1 MIFNSLQFLIFLPV
15 AIFLYFSIPYKW
27 RWLFLLF
34 SSYYF
39 YMSWKAEYAFL
50 IVFSTT
56 VDYLTANAMAKQTDK
71 RKRRPYML
79 ISLFSNLGL
88 LFSFKYFNFFND
100 ATRAVFDSFDIFY
113 NVPEFNLF
121 LPVGISFYTFQA
133 LSYTIDVYRG
143 DVKAEKHFGYFALFI
158 SYWPQ
163 LVAGPIERPG
173 DLQPQLKSNHDF
185 DYDRVKKGLTR
196 ILYGFFKKVVIAD
209 RLGIF
214 VQAVYGQ
221 SNGMGGWNYPSF
233 EHGGWPVVIATWLF
247 AIQVYCDF
255 SGYCDIAIGSAKI
268 MGHNLTDNFRTPYFS
283 KSIREFWER
292 WHITLTV
299 WVRDYLYIPLG
310 GSRVSF
316 GRMLF
321 NNWFT
326 LTVMGFWHGANLTY
340 VMFGFIHGFYIVVSR
355 VRDKYM
361 PKMVLAK
368 WIPNM
373 PILVNVLLMIW
384 IFNLTCIPDI
394 FFRSNSISD
403 AWHIIGQMF
412 KPSTMHEFI
421 YNSAPK
427 GAVPSVIE
435 FWISLVF
442 IAMLLFIDY
451 NLYIRKSA
459 TIEDQVAIRP
469 WYTRWSF
476 YIIFLVIVACFA
488 VTTKSAFIYFAF

>member
-15 AIFLYFSIPYKW
+15 AIFAYFSIPYKW

-56 VDYLTANAMAKQTDK
+56 VDYITANKMSAYKDK
-71 RKRRPYML
+71 RSRRPYML

-100 ATRAVFDSFDIFY
+100 SARAVFDSFNIFY

-173 DLQPQLKSNHDF
+173 DLQPQLKQNFDF

-209 RLGIF
+209 RLGLF
-214 VQAVYGQ
+214 VQQIYGQ
-221 SNGMGGWNYPSF
+221 SDGTGGWVYPNF
-233 EHGGWPVVIATWLF
+233 DHGGWPVVIGTWFF

-255 SGYCDIAIGSAKI
+255 GGYCDIAIGSAKI

-283 KSIREFWER
+283 KSVREFWER

-316 GRMLF
+316 PRMLF

-326 LTVMGFWHGANLTY
+326 LTIMGFWHGASWTY
-340 VMFGFIHGFYIVVSR
+340 VMFGFIHGFFIVVSR
-355 VRDKYM
+355 IRDKYM
-361 PKMVLAK
+361 PKLALTK
-368 WIPNM
+368 ILPNM
-373 PILVNVLLMIW
+373 LWLTNIILMFWL
-384 IFNLTCIPDI
+384 FNLTCIPDI
-394 FFRSNSISD
+394 FFRSNTVGD
-403 AWHIIGQMF
+403 AWQVILNIF

-421 YNSAPK
+421 YNSSPR
-427 GAVPSVIE
+427 GGIPSVIE
-435 FWISLVF
+435 FWVSVVF
-442 IAMLLFIDY
+442 ICLLLFIDY

-459 TIEDQVAIRP
+459 TIEDQVAKRP
-469 WYTRWSF
+469 WFVRWGY
-476 YIIFLVIVACFA
+476 YIVFLVIIACFA
-488 VTTKSAFIYFAF
+488 VTTKSVFIYFAF

>member
-1 MIFNSLQFLIFLPV
+1 MIFNSLHFLIFLPV
-15 AIFLYFSIPYKW
+15 AIFCYFAIPYKW

-56 VDYLTANAMAKQTDK
+56 VDYITANQMARRSTKK
-71 RKRRPYML
+71 ERKPFML

-88 LFSFKYFNFFND
+88 LFAFKYFNFFND
-100 ATRAVFDSFDIFY
+100 TTRAVFDSFDIFY

-133 LSYTIDVYRG
+133 LSYTLDVYRG

-173 DLQPQLKSNHDF
+173 DLQPQLKSNFDF
-185 DYDRVKKGLTR
+185 DYERTKKGLIR
-196 ILYGFFKKVVIAD
+196 ILYGFFKKSVIAD

-214 VQAVYGQ
+214 VQQVYGQ
-221 SNGMGGWNYPSF
+221 SDGMGGWIYPDF
-233 EHGGWPVVIATWLF
+233 DHGGFPVVLATWFF

-326 LTVMGFWHGANLTY
+326 LTIMGFWHGANWTY
-340 VMFGFIHGFYIVVSR
+340 IMFGVIHGFYIVVSR
-355 VRDKYM
+355 VRDKFM
-361 PKMVLAK
+361 PKMVLTR
-368 WIPNM
+368 WLPNM
-373 PILVNVLLMIW
+373 VWLTNILLMFW

-394 FFRSNSISD
+394 FFRSNTVTD
-403 AWHIIGQMF
+403 AWATIGAMF
-412 KPSTMHEFI
+412 EPSTTHAFI
-421 YNSAPK
+421 HNSAMK
-427 GAVPSVIE
+427 GAVPSVVE
-435 FWISLVF
+435 FWVSIVL
-442 IAMLLFIDY
+442 IAILIFIDY

-459 TIEDQVAIRP
+459 TIEDQVAKRP
-469 WYTRWSF
+469 WYIRWGY
-476 YIIFLVIVACFA
+476 YIVFLLIVACFA
-488 VTTKSAFIYFAF
+488 VTTSSVFIYFAF